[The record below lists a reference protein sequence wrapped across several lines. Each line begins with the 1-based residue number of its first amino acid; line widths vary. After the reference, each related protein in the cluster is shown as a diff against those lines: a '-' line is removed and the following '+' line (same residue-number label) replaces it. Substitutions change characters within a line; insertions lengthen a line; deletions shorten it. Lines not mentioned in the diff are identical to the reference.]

1 MVTARKGDSIIK
13 VSKRSFE
20 TMFKDKGYAIVSD
33 EAKEK
38 VENVK
43 VENVIEEPIVE
54 EKVENVIEEPIVEEE
69 VVKTE
74 TEETPIS
81 EMNKEQLMEY
91 AKEHDIDT
99 SKARNVREARQIIQ
113 KFIREKNME

>member
-20 TMFKDKGYAIVSD
+20 TMFKDKGYMLVSD
-33 EAKEK
+33 EATEK
-38 VENVK
+38 VETVA
-43 VENVIEEPIVE
+43 EPS
-54 EKVENVIEEPIVEEE
+54 VEEE
-69 VVKTE
+69 VVGIE

-91 AKEHDIDT
+91 AKEHGIDT
-99 SKARNVREARQIIQ
+99 SRARNVREARQIIQ
-113 KFIREKNME
+113 KAIREKSME

>member
-38 VENVK
+38 VENV
-43 VENVIEEPIVE
+43 
-54 EKVENVIEEPIVEEE
+54 IEEPIVEEE
-69 VVKTE
+69 MVKTE

-91 AKEHDIDT
+91 AKEHGIDT

-113 KFIREKNME
+113 KVIREKNME

>member
-20 TMFKDKGYAIVSD
+20 TMFKDKGYVIVLD
-33 EAKEK
+33 EATEK
-38 VENVK
+38 VETVA
-43 VENVIEEPIVE
+43 EPSIEEDVVE
-54 EKVENVIEEPIVEEE
+54 
-69 VVKTE
+69 TE

-91 AKEHDIDT
+91 AKEHGIDT
-99 SKARNVREARQIIQ
+99 SRARNVREARQIIQ
-113 KFIREKNME
+113 KAIREKNME

>member
-20 TMFKDKGYAIVSD
+20 TMFKDKGYVVVLD
-33 EAKEK
+33 EATEK
-38 VENVK
+38 VETVA
-43 VENVIEEPIVE
+43 EPSIEEDVVE
-54 EKVENVIEEPIVEEE
+54 
-69 VVKTE
+69 TE

-91 AKEHDIDT
+91 AKEHGIDT
-99 SKARNVREARQIIQ
+99 SRARNVREARQIIQ
-113 KFIREKNME
+113 KAIREKNME

>member
-1 MVTARKGDSIIK
+1 MITARKGDNIIK
-13 VSKRSFE
+13 VSKHSFE
-20 TMFKDKGYAIVSD
+20 TMFKDKGYVVVSD
-33 EAKEK
+33 EATEK
-38 VENVK
+38 VET
-43 VENVIEEPIVE
+43 
-54 EKVENVIEEPIVEEE
+54 VIEEPIVEEE

-91 AKEHDIDT
+91 AKEHGIDT

-113 KFIREKNME
+113 KVIREKNME

>member
-1 MVTARKGDSIIK
+1 MITARKGDNIIK
-13 VSKRSFE
+13 VSKHSFE
-20 TMFKDKGYAIVSD
+20 TMFKDKGYVVVSN

-38 VENVK
+38 VETA
-43 VENVIEEPIVE
+43 IA
-54 EKVENVIEEPIVEEE
+54 EPIVEEE

-91 AKEHDIDT
+91 AKEHGIDT

-113 KFIREKNME
+113 KVIREKNME

>member
-1 MVTARKGDSIIK
+1 MITARKGDNIIK
-13 VSKRSFE
+13 VSKHSFE
-20 TMFKDKGYAIVSD
+20 TMFKDKGYVVVSD
-33 EAKEK
+33 EVKEK
-38 VENVK
+38 VET
-43 VENVIEEPIVE
+43 VIA
-54 EKVENVIEEPIVEEE
+54 EPIVEEE

-91 AKEHDIDT
+91 AKENGIDT

-113 KFIREKNME
+113 KVIREKNME

>member
-1 MVTARKGDSIIK
+1 MITARKGDNIIK
-13 VSKRSFE
+13 VSKHSFE
-20 TMFKDKGYAIVSD
+20 TMFKDKGYMIVSN
-33 EAKEK
+33 EATEK
-38 VENVK
+38 VEPV
-43 VENVIEEPIVE
+43 VE
-54 EKVENVIEEPIVEEE
+54 ELIVEEE

-91 AKEHDIDT
+91 AKEHGIDT

-113 KFIREKNME
+113 KVIREKNME

>member
-1 MVTARKGDSIIK
+1 MITARKVDSIIK

-33 EAKEK
+33 EATEK
-38 VENVK
+38 VETVAEPSIGEEIV
-43 VENVIEEPIVE
+43 VE
-54 EKVENVIEEPIVEEE
+54 
-69 VVKTE
+69 TE

-91 AKEHDIDT
+91 AKEHGIDT

-113 KFIREKNME
+113 KVIREKNME

>member
-20 TMFKDKGYAIVSD
+20 TMFKDKGYAIVSG
-33 EAKEK
+33 EAT
-38 VENVK
+38 
-43 VENVIEEPIVE
+43 

-91 AKEHDIDT
+91 AKEHGIDT

-113 KFIREKNME
+113 KVIREKNME

>member
-1 MVTARKGDSIIK
+1 MITARKGDNIIK
-13 VSKRSFE
+13 VSKHSFE
-20 TMFKDKGYAIVSD
+20 TMFKDKGYVVVSD
-33 EAKEK
+33 EVKEK
-38 VENVK
+38 VETVA
-43 VENVIEEPIVE
+43 EPSIGEET
-54 EKVENVIEEPIVEEE
+54 

-91 AKEHDIDT
+91 AKEHGIDT

-113 KFIREKNME
+113 KVIREKNME

>member
-20 TMFKDKGYAIVSD
+20 TMFKDKGYAIVSY
-33 EAKEK
+33 EAT
-38 VENVK
+38 
-43 VENVIEEPIVE
+43 

-91 AKEHDIDT
+91 AKEHGIDT

-113 KFIREKNME
+113 KVIREKNME

>member
-1 MVTARKGDSIIK
+1 MITARKGDSIIK

-33 EAKEK
+33 EAT
-38 VENVK
+38 
-43 VENVIEEPIVE
+43 

-91 AKEHDIDT
+91 AKEHGVDT

-113 KFIREKNME
+113 KVIREKNME

>member
-38 VENVK
+38 VENV
-43 VENVIEEPIVE
+43 
-54 EKVENVIEEPIVEEE
+54 IEEPIVEEE

-91 AKEHDIDT
+91 AKEHSIDT
-99 SKARNVREARQIIQ
+99 SEARNVREARQIIQ
-113 KFIREKNME
+113 KVIREKNME

>member
-20 TMFKDKGYAIVSD
+20 TMFKDKGYAIVLD
-33 EAKEK
+33 E
-38 VENVK
+38 VK
-43 VENVIEEPIVE
+43 

-91 AKEHDIDT
+91 AKEHGIDT

-113 KFIREKNME
+113 KVIREKNME

>member
-1 MVTARKGDSIIK
+1 MITARKGDSIIK

-33 EAKEK
+33 EATEK
-38 VENVK
+38 VETVAEPSIGEEIV
-43 VENVIEEPIVE
+43 VE
-54 EKVENVIEEPIVEEE
+54 
-69 VVKTE
+69 TE

-91 AKEHDIDT
+91 AKEHGIDT

-113 KFIREKNME
+113 NAIREQNM

>member
-1 MVTARKGDSIIK
+1 MITARKGDSIIK

-20 TMFKDKGYAIVSD
+20 TMFKDKGYVVVLD
-33 EAKEK
+33 EAT
-38 VENVK
+38 
-43 VENVIEEPIVE
+43 

-91 AKEHDIDT
+91 AKEHGIDT

-113 KFIREKNME
+113 KVIREKNME

>member
-1 MVTARKGDSIIK
+1 MITARKGDNIIK
-13 VSKRSFE
+13 VSKHSFE
-20 TMFKDKGYAIVSD
+20 TMFKDKGYVVVLD
-33 EAKEK
+33 EAT
-38 VENVK
+38 
-43 VENVIEEPIVE
+43 
-54 EKVENVIEEPIVEEE
+54 EKVENVIEELIVEEE

-91 AKEHDIDT
+91 AKEHGIDT

-113 KFIREKNME
+113 KVIREKNME

>member
-38 VENVK
+38 VENV
-43 VENVIEEPIVE
+43 
-54 EKVENVIEEPIVEEE
+54 IEEPIVEEE
-69 VVKTE
+69 VVKIE

-91 AKEHDIDT
+91 AKEHGIDT

-113 KFIREKNME
+113 KVIREKNME

>member
-1 MVTARKGDSIIK
+1 MITARKGDNIIK
-13 VSKRSFE
+13 VSKHSFE
-20 TMFKDKGYAIVSD
+20 TMFKDKGYVVVLD
-33 EAKEK
+33 EAT
-38 VENVK
+38 
-43 VENVIEEPIVE
+43 

-91 AKEHDIDT
+91 AKEHGIDT

-113 KFIREKNME
+113 KVIREKNME

>member
-1 MVTARKGDSIIK
+1 MITARKGDNIIK
-13 VSKRSFE
+13 VSKHSFE
-20 TMFKDKGYAIVSD
+20 TMFKDKGYVVVLD
-33 EAKEK
+33 EVKEK
-38 VENVK
+38 VETA
-43 VENVIEEPIVE
+43 IA
-54 EKVENVIEEPIVEEE
+54 EPIVEEE

-91 AKEHDIDT
+91 AKEHGIDT

-113 KFIREKNME
+113 KVIREKNME

>member
-1 MVTARKGDSIIK
+1 MITARKGDNIIK
-13 VSKRSFE
+13 VSKHSFE
-20 TMFKDKGYAIVSD
+20 TMFKDKGYMIVSN
-33 EAKEK
+33 EATEK
-38 VENVK
+38 VEPV
-43 VENVIEEPIVE
+43 V
-54 EKVENVIEEPIVEEE
+54 EEPIVEEE

-91 AKEHDIDT
+91 AKEHGIDT

-113 KFIREKNME
+113 KVIREKNME

>member
-1 MVTARKGDSIIK
+1 
-13 VSKRSFE
+13 
-20 TMFKDKGYAIVSD
+20 MFKDKGYAIVSD
-33 EAKEK
+33 EAT
-38 VENVK
+38 
-43 VENVIEEPIVE
+43 

-91 AKEHDIDT
+91 AKEHGIDT

-113 KFIREKNME
+113 KVIREKNME

>member
-33 EAKEK
+33 EAA
-38 VENVK
+38 
-43 VENVIEEPIVE
+43 

-91 AKEHDIDT
+91 AKEHGIDT

-113 KFIREKNME
+113 KVIREKNME

>member
-1 MVTARKGDSIIK
+1 MITARKGDNIIK
-13 VSKRSFE
+13 VSRHSFE
-20 TMFKDKGYAIVSD
+20 TMFKDKGYVVVSD
-33 EAKEK
+33 EATEK
-38 VENVK
+38 
-43 VENVIEEPIVE
+43 IETV
-54 EKVENVIEEPIVEEE
+54 VAEPIVEEE

-91 AKEHDIDT
+91 AKEHGIDT

-113 KFIREKNME
+113 KVIREKNME

>member
-33 EAKEK
+33 EATEK
-38 VENVK
+38 VET
-43 VENVIEEPIVE
+43 IVA
-54 EKVENVIEEPIVEEE
+54 EPIVEEE

-91 AKEHDIDT
+91 AKEHGIDT

-113 KFIREKNME
+113 KVIREKNME

>member
-1 MVTARKGDSIIK
+1 MITARKGDNIIK
-13 VSKRSFE
+13 VSKHSFE
-20 TMFKDKGYAIVSD
+20 TMFKDKGYLVVLD
-33 EAKEK
+33 EAT
-38 VENVK
+38 
-43 VENVIEEPIVE
+43 
-54 EKVENVIEEPIVEEE
+54 EKVENVIEEPMVEEE

-91 AKEHDIDT
+91 AKEHGIDT

-113 KFIREKNME
+113 KVIREKNME